1 MHIEI
6 QVALNFVIS
15 YLYNKLPRRRVNI
28 FGEELE
34 KALRD
39 KFQGHWY
46 PEKPFK
52 GSAYRCLKT
61 GDPIDAVLARAA
73 RESGVPISDILENLP
88 NELSVW
94 VDPGE
99 VSYRIGEKGA
109 VKILYTENNENHE
122 DSHSADRE
130 VTKTFNPEAQCFRPI
145 DAVNTTMNNL
155 SLSPKALPL
164 PSLGTSLPPAGSS
177 PHSAAS
183 SSPTYKG
190 SPNPN
195 GSGSSGG
202 SLAGSNNNAAATATA
217 AAFVQRAA
225 QAPLTF
231 TTATFAQTKFG
242 STKLKTSSK
251 RTNSS
256 YRMSPTEFSNYIK
269 QRAMQQQL
277 HHGHGS
283 AAAAAAFGG
292 LDAVSPARSL
302 SPNPLALGAA
312 GNQSNASTGN
322 NGADPFYYP
331 NMAMGLY
338 PQYNGQRNLYEPHF
352 NADAGNLGLI
362 AGGSNTFSTYLEPCY
377 FTNGQQQQQQLEHA
391 NSSESCFGLDTECSM
406 VNINEESINPG
417 ESSADSSPIATPTA
431 GVVVSAINAV
441 TAAVAETPVPASSNS
456 GAGSAVSSTAAA
468 TAAATTAA
476 TATATATTAAAAAT
490 AATTAANNQQQDS
503 ATAAASNNKLIDGLS
518 SFYGSGS
525 TYQQL
530 LVAN

>member
-61 GDPIDAVLARAA
+61 GDPIDSVLERAA
-73 RESGVPISDILENLP
+73 RESGVPIGDILENLP

-99 VSYRIGEKGA
+99 VSFRIGEKGA

-130 VTKTFNPEAQCFRPI
+130 VTKMFNPEAQCFRPI

-155 SLSPKALPL
+155 SLSPKNLPLALPQAG
-164 PSLGTSLPPAGSS
+164 SGSS

-190 SPNPN
+190 SPNPTISGSCSSGSGA
-195 GSGSSGG
+195 GSGSNLGPGPGPGTAPVPVPGNSATANASGG
-202 SLAGSNNNAAATATA
+202 
-217 AAFVQRAA
+217 AFMQRGA
-225 QAPLTF
+225 QTPLTF

-251 RTNSS
+251 RTNS
-256 YRMSPTEFSNYIK
+256 I
-269 QRAMQQQL
+269 
-277 HHGHGS
+277 
-283 AAAAAAFGG
+283 
-292 LDAVSPARSL
+292 
-302 SPNPLALGAA
+302 
-312 GNQSNASTGN
+312 
-322 NGADPFYYP
+322 
-331 NMAMGLY
+331 
-338 PQYNGQRNLYEPHF
+338 
-352 NADAGNLGLI
+352 
-362 AGGSNTFSTYLEPCY
+362 
-377 FTNGQQQQQQLEHA
+377 
-391 NSSESCFGLDTECSM
+391 
-406 VNINEESINPG
+406 
-417 ESSADSSPIATPTA
+417 
-431 GVVVSAINAV
+431 
-441 TAAVAETPVPASSNS
+441 
-456 GAGSAVSSTAAA
+456 
-468 TAAATTAA
+468 
-476 TATATATTAAAAAT
+476 
-490 AATTAANNQQQDS
+490 
-503 ATAAASNNKLIDGLS
+503 
-518 SFYGSGS
+518 
-525 TYQQL
+525 
-530 LVAN
+530 